1 MPKTSIEIR
10 EPRLEE
16 KERLQDF
23 YRKIY
28 RPDYPFLDDRF
39 LLWWFN
45 QNPLFERKDNF
56 SCKIAL
62 DGDAIIGH
70 FGFLPVAVWAE
81 GGGYSGAWT
90 GNFVV
95 DQAYRGQGIGRKLA
109 RAIMSEF
116 DVTLDIGANELAE
129 KVLSRLGWRNF
140 GGLHRY
146 VGVLDQ
152 VQAKFLTDNP
162 KYLDGGYIA
171 IQSEINPPGVACEII
186 NEFSQATDEFWDEF
200 KKRIPYATE
209 RTHTFLN
216 WRYRDHPLFNYKI
229 FQATS
234 AGRVAGFAVLRF
246 EEARGI
252 PEKVKVTRIVE
263 FLAFPEAAAH
273 LLRHIVNF
281 SRENSAALVDFFCS
295 SDMCA
300 EPFRAF
306 GFLSS
311 PASHNIARLFQPV
324 VLGSRAISF
333 NGANCGKK
341 LNQESFSDQARW
353 YVTTGDGDQDRPN
366 SINS

>member
-81 GGGYSGAWT
+81 GGVYSGAWT

-116 DVTLDIGANELAE
+116 DVTLDIGANGAPYSLILVTGKPPLVMAGAYPYDAVQ
-129 KVLSRLGWRNF
+129 KLIDHALG
-140 GGLHRY
+140 
-146 VGVLDQ
+146 D
-152 VQAKFLTDNP
+152 
-162 KYLDGGYIA
+162 
-171 IQSEINPPGVACEII
+171 
-186 NEFSQATDEFWDEF
+186 
-200 KKRIPYATE
+200 
-209 RTHTFLN
+209 
-216 WRYRDHPLFNYKI
+216 
-229 FQATS
+229 
-234 AGRVAGFAVLRF
+234 
-246 EEARGI
+246 
-252 PEKVKVTRIVE
+252 
-263 FLAFPEAAAH
+263 
-273 LLRHIVNF
+273 
-281 SRENSAALVDFFCS
+281 
-295 SDMCA
+295 
-300 EPFRAF
+300 
-306 GFLSS
+306 
-311 PASHNIARLFQPV
+311 
-324 VLGSRAISF
+324 
-333 NGANCGKK
+333 
-341 LNQESFSDQARW
+341 
-353 YVTTGDGDQDRPN
+353 
-366 SINS
+366 